1 MKLLKLTR
9 VDQTKRENIK
19 PQVDKPSTFYN
30 GQRTENS
37 KTKTKTKKEKQ
48 KKQKHKNLQRKQ
60 SIREG
65 GLGTLTQFINSD
77 FQSWR
82 NLLKTNFAHYMGP

>member
-30 GQRTENS
+30 GPRIENS
-37 KTKTKTKKEKQ
+37 KTKTKTKEA
-48 KKQKHKNLQRKQ
+48 
-60 SIREG
+60 I
-65 GLGTLTQFINSD
+65 F
-77 FQSWR
+77 
-82 NLLKTNFAHYMGP
+82 